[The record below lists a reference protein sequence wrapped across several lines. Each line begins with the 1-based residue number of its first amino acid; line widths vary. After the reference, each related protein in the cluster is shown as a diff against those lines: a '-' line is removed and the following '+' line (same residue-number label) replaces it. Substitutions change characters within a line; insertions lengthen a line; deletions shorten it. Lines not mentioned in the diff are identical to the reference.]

1 MPFCTRDKRLGPP
14 AGLRGIWST
23 VSVRL
28 PSSSKRRGEYRR
40 LPLSVT
46 LALSVSPQTKNP
58 NEALVAATPTAVAAM
73 NPTVGQQ
80 AKETAQGGLDEL
92 ELHRCWQQKGAL
104 PPTTLP

>member
-1 MPFCTRDKRLGPP
+1 MGPLV
-14 AGLRGIWST
+14 GLRGIRST

-28 PSSSKRRGEYRR
+28 PSSSKWRGEYRR

-58 NEALVAATPTAVAAM
+58 NEALVAATPATVAAT
-73 NPTVGQQ
+73 NPTTTQQ
-80 AKETAQGGLDEL
+80 AKETTQGGLDEL

-104 PPTTLP
+104 PPTGLP